1 MIKNKLMIAAAGS
14 GKTQFIVKR
23 ALEILKHNPSAS
35 ILITTY
41 TINNREEI
49 KERFLK
55 LNNKLIPENITIQT
69 WFSFL
74 LQHGVRPYKYD
85 TLNSNHNI
93 NGVLL
98 VNKKSGEK
106 TYIDQ
111 ETGERVSVCITDS
124 KTGKKQVVHWSEK
137 EDVQKHYFSADNRV
151 YTDKLSKFVFRC
163 NEKSGGLVIS
173 RLSEI
178 YSHIFIDEVQDLAG
192 YDLELIKL
200 LMKSEIEILMV
211 GDPRQVIYLT
221 HHESKHGSYK
231 NGKIKEF
238 IEEKCNTKRKKIC
251 EIDEVTLNASH
262 RNRKEIC
269 NFSSKLYPNFN
280 ATEPCNSCDPLCH
293 LLNQHIGIFVVKSC
307 DIEEY
312 LKQHSPVQLRN
323 NIGVGINKNHPY
335 YNFGLS
341 KGKTFDRVLIYPTKP
356 IIQYLK
362 DGKLLA
368 EQGRSGKK
376 IIKDAPFIP
385 SFYVALTRAKQS
397 VGIVLDYE
405 ESDIFIE
412 GIQKWR
418 CE

>member
-1 MIKNKLMIAAAGS
+1 MIAAAGS
-14 GKTQFIVKR
+14 GKTQCIVKR
-23 ALEILKHNPSAS
+23 ALEILKHNSSAS

-74 LQHGVRPYKYD
+74 LQHGVRPYKYN
-85 TLNSNHNI
+85 TLSSNHNI

-124 KTGKKQVVHWSEK
+124 KTGKKQVVYWSEK

-163 NEKSGGLVIS
+163 NQKSGGLVIS

-221 HHESKHGSYK
+221 HHESKHVSYK
-231 NGKIKEF
+231 NGKIKE
-238 IEEKCNTKRKKIC
+238 KG
-251 EIDEVTLNASH
+251 S
-262 RNRKEIC
+262 
-269 NFSSKLYPNFN
+269 FSKSKLKGEYIRYHSNGKI
-280 ATEPCNSCDPLCH
+280 EY
-293 LLNQHIGIFVVKSC
+293 IGNYNNLG
-307 DIEEY
+307 EET
-312 LKQHSPVQLRN
+312 
-323 NIGVGINKNHPY
+323 G
-335 YNFGLS
+335 
-341 KGKTFDRVLIYPTKP
+341 
-356 IIQYLK
+356 IIQYFHNNGNLALEYTMK
-362 DGKLLA
+362 NAHLNGKLTRYFEDGSLHKSISFSENGTIISA
-368 EQGRSGKK
+368 KTFQKKLPEKK
-376 IIKDAPFIP
+376 IP
-385 SFYVALTRAKQS
+385 STAAKAINLS
-397 VGIVLDYE
+397 AK
-405 ESDIFIE
+405 ESDSIHFKAHSAFFLMAGKTSIAVNN
-412 GIQKWR
+412 
-418 CE
+418 CVFSASSFT